1 MEEIEKEN
9 QKKYFW
15 LKLPKIFFEDARI
28 KKLRRIAGGDTY
40 VVIFLKM
47 MLLVINNDGIFI
59 FEGIEKTL
67 AEELAL
73 ILDEDEDNV
82 KVVLSFLLAQ
92 NELIEI
98 NDVQFL
104 FNRVPNMIGK
114 EGESAARV
122 RKHREK
128 LQALHCN
135 DGVTECNDS
144 VTHSKRKIEKKKKEK
159 NLEILSLPFPKIKV
173 ERVDFKNFK
182 NKLLELCPSYEFKL
196 PYPNSLNYIQD
207 HKGFCLKNDHIY
219 DLQIEKFI
227 SKDDSFIIWEYLFSV
242 QDEVFE
248 FISKTFIDPKSVL

>member
-15 LKLPKIFFEDARI
+15 LKLPKNFFEDARI

-47 MLLVINNDGIFI
+47 MLLVINSDGIFI
-59 FEGIEKTL
+59 FERIEKTL

-82 KVVLSFLLAQ
+82 KVVLSFLMAQ

-104 FNRVPNMIGK
+104 FNRVQNMIGK

-128 LQALHCN
+128 K
-135 DGVTECNDS
+135 TSS
-144 VTHSKRKIEKKKKEK
+144 VT
-159 NLEILSLPFPKIKV
+159 L
-173 ERVDFKNFK
+173 
-182 NKLLELCPSYEFKL
+182 
-196 PYPNSLNYIQD
+196 
-207 HKGFCLKNDHIY
+207 
-219 DLQIEKFI
+219 
-227 SKDDSFIIWEYLFSV
+227 
-242 QDEVFE
+242 
-248 FISKTFIDPKSVL
+248 